1 MEDNSSSKAFDQDVK
16 IPAETAEK
24 GGQKISEE
32 DKEESPDD
40 SEKGQTVI
48 EKDAPPQE
56 VVDLSMEGGITKL
69 VSSKDLLDAAVDKM
83 EEEESSVDDPTDVDA
98 RSIKEEETNKMVSAT
113 NNLELEQIWE
123 QQHDE
128 KGDQESSK
136 DQPENVEKQINFLI
150 NSYLHHNKIVKL
162 TKKPIGVVK
171 VASS

>member
-16 IPAETAEK
+16 IPAETADQ

-32 DKEESPDD
+32 VKEESPDD
-40 SEKGQTVI
+40 SEKEQTVI

-83 EEEESSVDDPTDVDA
+83 EEEESSVDA
-98 RSIKEEETNKMVSAT
+98 RSIKEVETMMGEETSKMVSAT

-162 TKKPIGVVK
+162 TKKPIGVGNG
-171 VASS
+171 ASS

>member
-16 IPAETAEK
+16 IPAETADQ

-32 DKEESPDD
+32 VKEESPDD
-40 SEKGQTVI
+40 SEKEQTVI

-69 VSSKDLLDAAVDKM
+69 VSSKDLLDATVDKM
-83 EEEESSVDDPTDVDA
+83 EEEESSVDDPTE
-98 RSIKEEETNKMVSAT
+98 EEETSKMVSAT

-162 TKKPIGVVK
+162 TKKPIGVGNG
-171 VASS
+171 ASS

>member
-16 IPAETAEK
+16 IPAKTAEK
-24 GGQKISEE
+24 GGQKIFEE

-83 EEEESSVDDPTDVDA
+83 EEEESSVDA
-98 RSIKEEETNKMVSAT
+98 RSIKEVETMMGEETSKMVSAT

-123 QQHDE
+123 QQHDK

-162 TKKPIGVVK
+162 TKKPIGVGNG
-171 VASS
+171 ASS

>member
-1 MEDNSSSKAFDQDVK
+1 M
-16 IPAETAEK
+16 
-24 GGQKISEE
+24 
-32 DKEESPDD
+32 
-40 SEKGQTVI
+40 
-48 EKDAPPQE
+48 
-56 VVDLSMEGGITKL
+56 

-83 EEEESSVDDPTDVDA
+83 EEEESSVDA
-98 RSIKEEETNKMVSAT
+98 RSIKEVETMMGEETSKMVSAT

-162 TKKPIGVVK
+162 TKKPIGAGK
-171 VASS
+171 GANS

>member
-16 IPAETAEK
+16 IPAETADQ

-32 DKEESPDD
+32 VKEESPDD
-40 SEKGQTVI
+40 SEKEQTVI

-83 EEEESSVDDPTDVDA
+83 EEEESSVDA
-98 RSIKEEETNKMVSAT
+98 RSIKEVETMMGEETSKMVSAT

-162 TKKPIGVVK
+162 TKKPIGVGNG
-171 VASS
+171 ANS

>member
-1 MEDNSSSKAFDQDVK
+1 M
-16 IPAETAEK
+16 
-24 GGQKISEE
+24 
-32 DKEESPDD
+32 
-40 SEKGQTVI
+40 I

-83 EEEESSVDDPTDVDA
+83 EEEESLVDDPTEVDG
-98 RSIKEEETNKMVSAT
+98 RLIKEVETKMSEETSKMGEKT

-128 KGDQESSK
+128 EGDQESSK